1 MSAMAPRP
9 HTATR
14 APATVRAADSPRAH
28 REWDLLAAPTPFYC
42 GAPWLEFSDTDHVAE
57 ARYLV
62 AESTESTASAG
73 SGGDDGTARPV
84 AGLVAHWSPRE
95 NNERYVPERVF
106 PDLDRADVLT
116 LGGRRGYLSGP
127 LAAPG
132 LTPARRGAALGALI
146 DAAAAW
152 R

>member
-1 MSAMAPRP
+1 MSAMAPHP
-9 HTATR
+9 HTATHD
-14 APATVRAADSPRAH
+14 PVTVRAADSPRAH
-28 REWDLLAAPTPFYC
+28 REWDLLAAPTSVLLRRALAGVQRQPTTS
-42 GAPWLEFSDTDHVAE
+42 PR

-62 AESTESTASAG
+62 AESTENNTESTEVAASAG
-73 SGGDDGTARPV
+73 SGGADGTARPV

-127 LAAPG
+127 WPPRGPPPRGGAPRSG
-132 LTPARRGAALGALI
+132 R
-146 DAAAAW
+146 
-152 R
+152 